1 MRTILLLLLISI
13 LSTTSATFL
22 PDKLAVYYG
31 WPSAVNG
38 AGGDINVAAAV
49 FDDYDQVVF
58 GAGLEDPSHGDHAN
72 LVAMLALPAMAGVDT
87 FGYIDS
93 TLPVSTVQAKIALW
107 VATGVKGIFLDQFGY
122 DFGLTRDKQNTLV
135 WSIHHASC
143 STVLS
148 AFVNSWNPDDSLAS
162 TVDPVHNPTGVAP
175 LLGSGDWYLL
185 ESYQIINGAYQ
196 SSTDWRVRSDKA
208 TAGRSALS
216 VSLAAVTTIGS
227 DPFSQSKADYSYLS
241 SVMDEL
247 DTWGWGEQFFSAGD
261 SMLPWRTRASVE
273 GTAFTGLLYQVGSVW
288 ERQTNIG
295 IVVDTSAHTTD
306 EILV

>member
-1 MRTILLLLLISI
+1 MKVILLFLVFI
-13 LSTTSATFL
+13 LSCTHATFL

-58 GAGLEDPSHGDHAN
+58 GAGLEEPTHGDHAN
-72 LVAMLALPAMAGVDT
+72 LVAMLALPAMVGVET

-93 TLPVSTVQAKIALW
+93 TLSVSAVQAKITLW
-107 VATGVKGIFLDQFGY
+107 AATGVKGIFLDQFGY
-122 DFGLTRDKQNTLV
+122 DFGLTRDKQNALIWCV
-135 WSIHHASC
+135 HAASC
-143 STVLS
+143 STSLH
-148 AFVNSWNPDDSLAS
+148 AFVNAWNPDDVFAS

-175 LLGSGDWYLL
+175 LIGTGDWYLL

-208 TAGRSALS
+208 TAGRTALGT
-216 VSLAAVTTIGS
+216 SLAAVTTIGT
-227 DPFSQSKADYSYLS
+227 DPFSQPKADYSYLS

-247 DTWGWGEQFFSAGD
+247 DTWGWGEQYFSAGD
-261 SMLPWRTRASVE
+261 SMLPWRTRATVD
-273 GTAFTGLLYQVGSVW
+273 GTLFTGLLVQVGDVW
-288 ERQTNIG
+288 QRQTNVG
-295 IVVDTSAHTTD
+295 IVVDTSAHTTG